1 MATQS
6 LVRHSGQPP
15 PPAPGEN
22 NARGDGKPLLDFGY
36 IDTQYSNQE
45 GKDNPV
51 QYGQQPWRYVDDVSY
66 TGDVANAYLSIRFD
80 RREEFMRNLEEPNR
94 TKVKRE
100 IDRINKALGRFQTYT
115 DKQAMFEDLK
125 SAREEWRSEVNE
137 TLSKRRNDVEEKHTQ
152 PGQQLER
159 RDRYRERYRAL
170 LERLESKARCQPGG
184 ATTTPEPIVASG
196 GILGPEIPEASET
209 PKPPEPLGSD
219 CGFKARVMYF
229 KQSSGPDGDMW
240 EGFASPHAW
249 YKGGK
254 FPHQKISA
262 QKLLDKDGGN
272 PLIKS
277 EDEGL
282 RWFHFPVN
290 NMSWVEKAM
299 ARYYGEEDL
308 VCRAKPHSEMSEA
321 ERLLCR
327 EFWGGQLHGSGE
339 KAPIHARH
347 MRSRF
352 FLIPRKPSTAAA
364 PSAQDTGGNKAPQTS
379 PHATG
384 TSRKTKE
391 NIALFIPYLHWE
403 ANGRRRQ
410 MVQAMN
416 NADGIPKAR
425 QKAIERKTLDQV
437 VEKTRP
443 REIRTKLGKYLLH
456 LAQVAEAID
465 SEMDEKLL
473 RENLYKDPPQ
483 HLRRTLDQ
491 YHFPTIEDTS
501 VRDMDQVVFRETWDR
516 SGSYGRSTRVVMV
529 DQLWLWILDDNTI
542 ITSFPRR
549 WGRNKPDPS
558 GVHKCLRDRLANNST
573 INSIYHLALMIIDQC
588 SNVFFDRT
596 KPLDQRPE
604 VIDIFNS
611 AIGNVTDL
619 TAIAYDS
626 FWFNASVSRGE
637 VFTSGLRP
645 ASSSD
650 TQRESK
656 KTGKQR
662 GSEKADEQRTSEK
675 NNPWY
680 LDISAAGTVLR
691 ESKKPSQRY
700 LDINPAGTLLR
711 EGRDIAEELK
721 IMHRIFSQQWQVVKD
736 FRRYLGQLARCRRG
750 GEKEA
755 LRLLF
760 RTLGALSREEA
771 DDDGGLASPMPCMQS
786 ARWDESNAD
795 PGLWLETTLQEA
807 DMLRESIESRQA
819 EIQDLEDSARRTNLE
834 IESLLSLKQQQASI
848 VEAKAALE
856 SASETVKQGRS
867 IMAFTIVTI
876 FFLPLGFFA
885 GFFGMNNQLSTGNEW
900 MTLGEQIKYMFAL
913 SAAVITIS
921 VLIAFNSFFRTLL
934 SCVVRI
940 PLLMLAQWTGFWVF
954 WDSYGAD
961 LEKKASMRVGKLK
974 RERVWEKEAR
984 EKAETKEAKEAREEK
999 AEAKETKKRFE
1010 GTMEAAAAR
1019 AALPAPGRE
1028 HGNVGN
1034 AGLVERPNG
1043 SSTAAGEAD
1052 VESGRRNEP
1061 GSSAAGWF
1069 SLRSRGT
1076 RGAGWGGK

>member
-6 LVRHSGQPP
+6 PLHHSRQPP
-15 PPAPGEN
+15 PPTPGEN
-22 NARGDGKPLLDFGY
+22 NARGDGEPLLDFGY

-66 TGDVANAYLSIRFD
+66 PGDVANAYLSIRFG

-100 IDRINKALGRFQTYT
+100 IDRINKTLGRFQTYT
-115 DKQAMFEDLK
+115 DKQAMFEELK
-125 SAREEWRSEVNE
+125 TAREEWRSEVNA
-137 TLSKRRNDVEEKHTQ
+137 TLSERRNDVEKKHTQ
-152 PGQQLER
+152 PGQQPER

-170 LERLESKARCQPGG
+170 LGRLESQARCQPGG
-184 ATTTPEPIVASG
+184 DAMTPEPIVASG
-196 GILGPEIPEASET
+196 GILGPETPGATETTEA
-209 PKPPEPLGSD
+209 PKTPEPLGPD

-229 KQSSGPDGDMW
+229 KQPSGPDGDMW

-262 QKLLDKDGGN
+262 QKLLDKDEGN
-272 PLIKS
+272 PLTKR
-277 EDEGL
+277 EDKCL

-308 VCRAKPHSEMSEA
+308 VCRIKPHSEMSEA

-327 EFWGGQLHGSGE
+327 EFWRGQLHGSGE

-379 PHATG
+379 SHATG
-384 TSRKTKE
+384 TSQKTKE

-410 MVQAMN
+410 MVQAIN
-416 NADGIPKAR
+416 NANGIPEAK
-425 QKAIERKTLDQV
+425 QKAIERKTLDRV

-443 REIRTKLGKYLLH
+443 REIRTKLGKYLLR
-456 LAQVAEAID
+456 LARAAESID

-473 RENLYKDPPQ
+473 KGNLYNDPPL
-483 HLRRTLDQ
+483 HARRTLDQ

-516 SGSYGRSTRVVMV
+516 RGSYGRSTRVVMV

-558 GVHKCLRDRLANNST
+558 GVHKCLRDRLANSST

-619 TAIAYDS
+619 TSIAYDS

-650 TQRESK
+650 TQRKSKKTDQQRESK
-656 KTGKQR
+656 KT
-662 GSEKADEQRTSEK
+662 
-675 NNPWY
+675 NLWY
-680 LDISAAGTVLR
+680 LDTSAAGAVMR
-691 ESKKPSQRY
+691 ESKKTSQRY
-700 LDINPAGTLLR
+700 LDINPAGILLR

-750 GEKEA
+750 GEKET

-760 RTLGALSREEA
+760 GILGALSREEA
-771 DDDGGLASPMPCMQS
+771 DDDGGLASSMPHMQS

-795 PGLWLETTLQEA
+795 PGPWLETTLQEA

-819 EIQDLEDSARRTNLE
+819 EIQDLEDSARRTCLQ

-921 VLIAFNSFFRTLL
+921 VLIAFNAWVRAVLI
-934 SCVVRI
+934 CVVRI
-940 PLLMLAQWTGFWVF
+940 PLLMLAQWVGFWVF
-954 WDSYGAD
+954 WDSYGAG
-961 LEKKASMRVGKLK
+961 LEKKASMWVGKLQ
-974 RERVWEKEAR
+974 RERVRKKEARAKKAEEKEAEIR
-984 EKAETKEAKEAREEK
+984 EKDAK
-999 AEAKETKKRFE
+999 
-1010 GTMEAAAAR
+1010 TMEAAAAR
-1019 AALPAPGRE
+1019 AALSAPGRE
-1028 HGNVGN
+1028 HSNVGN
-1034 AGLVERPNG
+1034 AGLVGRLNG
-1043 SSTAAGEAD
+1043 SSTATGGSAD
-1052 VESGRRNEP
+1052 VESGRRSEP